1 MCLLAD
7 CNSRY
12 EVIQFSIS
20 GHTILDIRSYNSRYE
35 GRGTRDNS
43 LHEGRLKGD
52 FTKYTSEKAYL
63 SNDNTEPIGV
73 KYRKILDITSNLVN
87 DEAKPS
93 HLPNYE

>member
-20 GHTILDIRSYNSRYE
+20 GHTILDMRSYNSRYE

-43 LHEGRLKGD
+43 LHEGSLKGD

-73 KYRKILDITSNLVN
+73 KYRKNSISLVIW
-87 DEAKPS
+87 
-93 HLPNYE
+93 